1 MGINLGS
8 TRPWLDIAICLR
20 ITPQKACIMWHYSFY
35 LAQRRLN
42 VLMFLFSRVLLLWQ
56 LLTIRGGVQ
65 GFCCGEMS
73 LFSPAGLVSEG
84 SAFSFEIPA
93 SIHTS
98 Q

>member
-1 MGINLGS
+1 
-8 TRPWLDIAICLR
+8 
-20 ITPQKACIMWHYSFY
+20 
-35 LAQRRLN
+35 
-42 VLMFLFSRVLLLWQ
+42 MFLFSRVLLLWQ

-73 LFSPAGLVSEG
+73 SFSPAGLVSEG